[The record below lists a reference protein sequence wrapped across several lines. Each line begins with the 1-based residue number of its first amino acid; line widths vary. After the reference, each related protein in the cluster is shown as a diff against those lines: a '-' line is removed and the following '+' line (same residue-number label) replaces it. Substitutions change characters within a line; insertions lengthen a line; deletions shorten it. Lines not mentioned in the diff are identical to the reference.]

1 MFFLENSQIVGSIS
15 KNPYI
20 FKNYDVMEA
29 HITVNGLPYPSEP
42 VRMNFTTNK
51 IDCMNAFRWFLDNVG
66 ILDNDCDVGI
76 SAAEY
81 RSNLFM
87 IPFDLSPRGVRYI
100 LELPLYKLLYM
111 VNSLFLL

>member
-42 VRMNFTTNK
+42 VRMNFTPNK
-51 IDCMNAFRWFLDNVG
+51 
-66 ILDNDCDVGI
+66 
-76 SAAEY
+76 SY
-81 RSNLFM
+81 
-87 IPFDLSPRGVRYI
+87 
-100 LELPLYKLLYM
+100 
-111 VNSLFLL
+111 